1 MSESKV
7 TEETKT
13 LHDLPDDS
21 DGPAC
26 DIPDGDLPEVIIIS
40 DPPVSVDPNP
50 PTPPPTPSPPPVTD
64 PEAPY
69 GRFKNGKPMSQK
81 QAAYRAR
88 QIAQAAEKKKQ
99 KNAKKSWGH
108 LETVESP
115 PPIPEPKPT
124 KPDKITRTKRM
135 VKALNKKVDGLTD
148 LTTKVDKL
156 FEMFSATNEMSDTE
170 PSEGESESDN
180 EGVEESKSDHSDAP
194 EDAEASEDPAEEMAR
209 PSRPARPV
217 RPARR
222 VPASRRRQ
230 KPAPRQRPV
239 PKRRKRQ
246 KAIVDSDSDSE
257 GGDGGE
263 SLFNRYS
270 WLN

>member
-156 FEMFSATNEMSDTE
+156 FEMFSATTEMSDTE
-170 PSEGESESDN
+170 TSEDESESDN
-180 EGVEESKSDHSDAP
+180 EGVEESKSSD
-194 EDAEASEDPAEEMAR
+194 EAELENP
-209 PSRPARPV
+209 PRPAKRRAPV
-217 RPARR
+217 KRQRR
-222 VPASRRRQ
+222 QVPAKKLTKKQ
-230 KPAPRQRPV
+230 K
-239 PKRRKRQ
+239 
-246 KAIVDSDSDSE
+246 IESDSE
-257 GGDGGE
+257 SDNE
-263 SLFNRYS
+263 SSLFSRYS